1 MEFFGYGR
9 KTTPQKS
16 AGPAAALQEIMQQE
30 FEIDAVGSEFMPSL
44 PQYDLDLEPD
54 EAPRATRD
62 FTPLEVP
69 VGRRGG
75 PKKRSSSLPPSMVR
89 KQAAQRIDDWAA
101 YNDRDETPQMAS
113 LTVVTTPPPA
123 PKRRSLLQK
132 ARDVGRAHMLPRLI
146 KGESYE
152 VANGTSTARTSS
164 CDVGQALRDRGRF
177 GSMSTC
183 VVEVAFLDGSSI
195 KVTARNDD
203 TCRSI
208 QSAAALA
215 IGVGAEYVS
224 ALGLYAYD
232 GDGRCAARHEPD
244 ATARSLRNQSV
255 VLAVRLIT
263 TAQLAAA
270 ARGFRTSTASAL
282 ELHAQACCRVRE
294 PHRRGSGA
302 SRRGMA
308 PRRNANLAIIAST
321 PSRPLTPKRNAGRR
335 LRPRRALRRAVPR
348 RCIRRPRGPAPLG
361 ARARP
366 GDEARPG
373 RRRRR
378 CGKAAGPHAAGDARR
393 PGVRE
398 RRRGPRRAALDG
410 HLAQKAAKRDKA
422 RAVAQA
428 PKKAAKIELEIVE
441 PVADGERV
449 VSDDG
454 DAPEAAFLATV
465 ASKSRFGAQ
474 LFPCAVRRRAPGETM
489 RDQACPPRVL
499 AVSRDGAAILSN
511 DLTSELQSVPFAK
524 LRRWTRD
531 KSIIRFE
538 AEQPFDCWGPAFM
551 RRRSTSHDDARR
563 KRLRRLAALSKGR
576 ATQPKV
582 AASWWFSPAPKQLPE
597 APASLSEDESSVT
610 TTSTR
615 RRGAC
620 ASRLICGMTSARRGR
635 FCGCWMTI
643 PCTTYSRS
651 DRGASIIPYLGRACP
666 RPARQGW
673 PRPP

>member
-89 KQAAQRIDDWAA
+89 EQAQKRIDDWAA

-132 ARDVGRAHMLPRLI
+132 ARDIGRAHMLPKLI

-177 GSMSTC
+177 GSMATC

-203 TCRSI
+203 TARSI

-224 ALGLYAYD
+224 ALGLYSYD
-232 GDGRCAARHEPD
+232 TDGRCAARHEPD

-270 ARGFRTSTASAL
+270 ARGFRTSTASANEFAL
-282 ELHAQACCRVRE
+282 ARLLHAQAWCRV
-294 PHRRGSGA
+294 
-302 SRRGMA
+302 
-308 PRRNANLAIIAST
+308 LLIAST

-348 RCIRRPRGPAPLG
+348 RCIRRPRGAPALG

-366 GDEARPG
+366 GGEAGPG
-373 RRRRR
+373 RRRRYDS
-378 CGKAAGPHAAGDARR
+378 KAAGPHAAGDARR
-393 PGVRE
+393 PGLRE
-398 RRRGPRRAALDG
+398 RQRGPRPHR
-410 HLAQKAAKRDKA
+410 
-422 RAVAQA
+422 
-428 PKKAAKIELEIVE
+428 
-441 PVADGERV
+441 
-449 VSDDG
+449 S
-454 DAPEAAFLATV
+454 
-465 ASKSRFGAQ
+465 
-474 LFPCAVRRRAPGETM
+474 
-489 RDQACPPRVL
+489 
-499 AVSRDGAAILSN
+499 
-511 DLTSELQSVPFAK
+511 
-524 LRRWTRD
+524 RWTSR
-531 KSIIRFE
+531 
-538 AEQPFDCWGPAFM
+538 AES
-551 RRRSTSHDDARR
+551 R
-563 KRLRRLAALSKGR
+563 
-576 ATQPKV
+576 
-582 AASWWFSPAPKQLPE
+582 E
-597 APASLSEDESSVT
+597 
-610 TTSTR
+610 TR
-615 RRGAC
+615 
-620 ASRLICGMTSARRGR
+620 
-635 FCGCWMTI
+635 
-643 PCTTYSRS
+643 
-651 DRGASIIPYLGRACP
+651 
-666 RPARQGW
+666 
-673 PRPP
+673 